1 MRWRGLAAACGA
13 ARRLLGEPP
22 RWAVPPATTAFAP
35 APVSRNCASRTN
47 PGVASAACGEPFSS
61 RRKALL
67 ARGLAVNSSRFS
79 TFCRLST
86 ERPLSSPAKA
96 RYPPRRPPVHPQQ
109 AMCWRLVGTPKRST
123 MQRSEGAVMAGDDDH
138 RGSGPTRAELPI
150 PDYDHLP
157 LSDLTHRVRTLDED
171 GVTTLVGY
179 ERQHGARLPVL
190 QLFETRLEALRAG
203 AEPSGGSPTA
213 ATPTAAPPPAGT
225 SSVSPATTGPKI
237 NPPSQGVPTN
247 PAQPRSTG

>member
-1 MRWRGLAAACGA
+1 MG
-13 ARRLLGEPP
+13 
-22 RWAVPPATTAFAP
+22 
-35 APVSRNCASRTN
+35 
-47 PGVASAACGEPFSS
+47 SA
-61 RRKALL
+61 
-67 ARGLAVNSSRFS
+67 
-79 TFCRLST
+79 
-86 ERPLSSPAKA
+86 
-96 RYPPRRPPVHPQQ
+96 
-109 AMCWRLVGTPKRST
+109 
-123 MQRSEGAVMAGDDDH
+123 DDDQ
-138 RGSGPTRAELPI
+138 GSRPTRADFPI

-157 LSDLTHRVRTLDED
+157 LSDLTHRVRTLDEA

-190 QLFETRLEALRAG
+190 QVLETRLEALRAG